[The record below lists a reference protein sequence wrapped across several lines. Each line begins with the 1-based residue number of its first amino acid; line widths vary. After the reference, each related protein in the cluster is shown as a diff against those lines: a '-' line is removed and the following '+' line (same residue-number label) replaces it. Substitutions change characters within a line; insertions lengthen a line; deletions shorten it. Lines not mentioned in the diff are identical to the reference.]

1 MMMTTEDDDDD
12 DDDVTVRI
20 TFLFQPFG
28 PCLSECKAAIEQA
41 KRTEPCMKHG
51 DTWDAL
57 KWGTL
62 RYNDYGKK
70 FLAALESCWSEIAVD
85 AAMAASNAGQ

>member
-1 MMMTTEDDDDD
+1 MMH
-12 DDDVTVRI
+12 
-20 TFLFQPFG
+20 
-28 PCLSECKAAIEQA
+28 S
-41 KRTEPCMKHG
+41 

-62 RYNDYGKK
+62 RYNDYGNK

-85 AAMAASNAGQ
+85 AALAASNAGQ